1 MSTTLTFG
9 CVTEHINANKIMIPI
24 PPSWDGYERAAFT
37 SSSDVIILNTHLHQ
51 HVAVGLV

>member
-24 PPSWDGYERAAFT
+24 PPSWDGYERAAFM

-51 HVAVGLV
+51 HVVVG